1 MERSNNSSMVL
12 GGTVM
17 WCSDYCKI
25 TLGCNID
32 KTTHACWLFMSLY
45 DRKTFSCFTMI
56 TYDCKSYNYLDLFN
70 KVSRAF
76 LLISSSPKVVT
87 LQNQPVGGTC
97 VKISFY
103 LCNAMHM
110 HCEFEMNTHY
120 YQSNTFCHKIR
131 QNKTWFKNLS
141 KCLKLEL
148 KVISIPV

>member
-1 MERSNNSSMVL
+1 MERSNNSSVGL
-12 GGTVM
+12 RGTVM

-25 TLGCNID
+25 TLGCKID

-56 TYDCKSYNYLDLFN
+56 TYDCKSCNYLNLFN
-70 KVSRAF
+70 KVSRGC

-87 LQNQPVGGTC
+87 LENQPVWGTG

-103 LCNAMHM
+103 LCNVYVN
-110 HCEFEMNTHY
+110 CEFEMNTHY
-120 YQSNTFCHKIR
+120 YQSNAFCHKIR
-131 QNKTWFKNLS
+131 QNKTWFKNFS
-141 KCLKLEL
+141 KCLNLEL

>member
-12 GGTVM
+12 SGTVM

-32 KTTHACWLFMSLY
+32 KTTHACWLFISLY

-97 VKISFY
+97 VKTSFY